1 MGVGT
6 GAVEEGAVGRR
17 SFLRA
22 GTSTKNDVEGFS
34 APARAARSEAS
45 AGEYEGIAEGDA
57 PAPTPDPDAP
67 SVWRCARAGC
77 LPSRILCCRRRK
89 SYISP
94 AVIFFLTG
102 LPVSSLIGMRLHRS
116 FLSVQLRQGRKGSVS
131 QTSPAFKHRSHC
143 H

>member
-1 MGVGT
+1 MARAAARERLAPTGAGSGAGAEGASTGAAGASTGAGVMGVGT

-67 SVWRCARAGC
+67 SVW
-77 LPSRILCCRRRK
+77 
-89 SYISP
+89 
-94 AVIFFLTG
+94 
-102 LPVSSLIGMRLHRS
+102 
-116 FLSVQLRQGRKGSVS
+116 
-131 QTSPAFKHRSHC
+131 
-143 H
+143 